1 MDLIFFSTDAEKRRT
16 CKPRAAGLRQL
27 KQFHYYFHSA
37 PACRS
42 RYAFVYLDC
51 IGQPVCKGTNGNNTG
66 RDTVSRSSVVCILV
80 ACTVNTSFRHLDS
93 HVPQSNSFPNLFY
106 HFLLKIQDFL
116 MLPGGSPSVKD
127 RSSRRLF
134 LLPGC
139 SFLWLQLLWFHVCC
153 QISRLPRGSLINI
166 MLSEAVLTPHYSSQ

>member
-1 MDLIFFSTDAEKRRT
+1 MVGVSVARPTASCFLFFTGVVPFAGMDLIFFSTDAEKRRT

-51 IGQPVCKGTNGNNTG
+51 IGQPVCKGTNGNNIG

-127 RSSRRLF
+127 
-134 LLPGC
+134 
-139 SFLWLQLLWFHVCC
+139 
-153 QISRLPRGSLINI
+153 
-166 MLSEAVLTPHYSSQ
+166 LSKVEKPVKGNVIWICYVTK